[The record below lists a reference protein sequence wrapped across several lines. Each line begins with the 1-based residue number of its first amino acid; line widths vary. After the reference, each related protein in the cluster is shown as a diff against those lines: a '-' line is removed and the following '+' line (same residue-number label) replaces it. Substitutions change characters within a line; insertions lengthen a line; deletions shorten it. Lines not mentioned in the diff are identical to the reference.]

1 MEWLNGP
8 RKIPFAIPMV
18 RREIK
23 YFSSYYYC
31 CFIGIRRITYKSI
44 HTVKY
49 PDLSSALRLGPHTE
63 VLPAPKLPE

>member
-8 RKIPFAIPMV
+8 GKMPFAIPMLW
-18 RREIK
+18 RELK

-31 CFIGIRRITYKSI
+31 CFIIIRGITYKSI

-49 PDLSSALRLGPHTE
+49 PDLSYALRPGPHAE
-63 VLPAPKLPE
+63 ESPAPNLPE